1 MALCVTML
9 TSKFGEIDTHIKSA
23 RYSVVEKNADEMKDT
38 LQKTRRL
45 MKASLNKSECILK
58 ETTKEFQSEMET
70 LIKKNYETQKVLA
83 ETKQK
88 LNTLTNDYAADV
100 FTDSDK
106 EEENVKEKT
115 ELTVVDKKGKQ

>member
-1 MALCVTML
+1 ML

-23 RYSVVEKNADEMKDT
+23 LYSVMEKNADGVKDT
-38 LQKTRRL
+38 LRKTRRL

-70 LIKKNYETQKVLA
+70 LIKKNYEMQKELD

-88 LNTLTNDYAADV
+88 LNTFTNDYAADV

-115 ELTVVDKKGKQ
+115 ELN